1 MDVADRLKTI
11 RQQRKWSQEELAKKL
26 YVTRQTISRW
36 ETGTREPTLSALKD
50 IAEVYQ
56 ISLEELLGGELVM
69 KKKELNWFAILGLVI
84 FNVAFLGTVGILVGL
99 VLFSLYFIGTMSL
112 ISTIGLIQQLLF
124 PSPNQTIDMAI
135 KYPWS
140 IALLPIIGVLLLVAA
155 VYVTK
160 FLMRYGYKY
169 FKYSMSKSFYEVK

>member
-1 MDVADRLKTI
+1 
-11 RQQRKWSQEELAKKL
+11 
-26 YVTRQTISRW
+26 
-36 ETGTREPTLSALKD
+36 
-50 IAEVYQ
+50 
-56 ISLEELLGGELVM
+56 
-69 KKKELNWFAILGLVI
+69 
-84 FNVAFLGTVGILVGL
+84 
-99 VLFSLYFIGTMSL
+99 MSL